1 MAKTTLLR
9 TILYLINKIIPNLRQ
24 FWFSNSVEWWERRYS
39 SGGTSG
45 EGSYGRLAEF
55 KAEIVNKFV
64 KENGIGSV
72 VEFGCGDGNQLK
84 LSNYPAYIG
93 LDVSSKA
100 VAICNEKFIDDRNK
114 NFFLYDPYSFDDK
127 TKQFK
132 ADLALSLD
140 VVYHLVEDDIYI
152 TYLKHLFSSGVKY
165 VIVYASDKDEF
176 GKIYERHV
184 RHRKFTTD
192 VAKLFPSWKLIEKIK
207 NKYSEEK
214 GSDQTSFSDFFVFK
228 AS

>member
-1 MAKTTLLR
+1 M
-9 TILYLINKIIPNLRQ
+9 LISKIISNFRQ
-24 FWFSNSVEWWERRYS
+24 LWFSNSAEWWERRYS

-45 EGSYGRLAEF
+45 EGSHGRLANF

-64 KENGIGSV
+64 EENEIDSV

-93 LDVSSKA
+93 LDISRKA
-100 VAICNEKFIDDRNK
+100 VAICKEKFADDRNK
-114 NFFLYDPYSFDDK
+114 NFFLYDPYYFDDK
-127 TKQFK
+127 AKRFK

-140 VVYHLVEDDIYI
+140 VIYHLVEDDIYI
-152 TYLKHLFSSGVKY
+152 TYLKHLFGSGVKY
-165 VIVYASDKDEF
+165 VIVYTSDKDES

-192 VAKLFPSWKLIEKIK
+192 VEKIFPSWKLVEKIK
-207 NKYSEEK
+207 NKYSVEK
-214 GSDQTSFSDFFVFK
+214 GSDQTSFSDFFIFK
-228 AS
+228 AG

>member
-1 MAKTTLLR
+1 LL
-9 TILYLINKIIPNLRQ
+9 ISKIISNFRQ
-24 FWFSNSVEWWERRYS
+24 LWFSNSAEWWERRYS

-45 EGSYGRLAEF
+45 EGSHGRLANF

-64 KENGIGSV
+64 EENEIDSV

-93 LDVSSKA
+93 LDISRKA
-100 VAICNEKFIDDRNK
+100 VAICKEKFADDRNK
-114 NFFLYDPYSFDDK
+114 NFFLYDPYYFDDK
-127 TKQFK
+127 AKRFK

-140 VVYHLVEDDIYI
+140 VIYHLVEDDIYI
-152 TYLKHLFSSGVKY
+152 TYLKHLFGSGVKY
-165 VIVYASDKDEF
+165 VIVYTSDKDES

-192 VAKLFPSWKLIEKIK
+192 VEKIFPSWKLVEKIK
-207 NKYSEEK
+207 NKYSVEK
-214 GSDQTSFSDFFVFK
+214 GSDQTSFSDFFIFK
-228 AS
+228 AG